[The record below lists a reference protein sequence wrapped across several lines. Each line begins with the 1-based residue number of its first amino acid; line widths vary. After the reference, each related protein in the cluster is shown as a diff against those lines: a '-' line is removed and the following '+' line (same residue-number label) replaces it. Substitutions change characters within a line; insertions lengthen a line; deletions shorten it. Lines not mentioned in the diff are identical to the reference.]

1 MDGLDVPRVF
11 RGVRSRTSGR
21 GHVSRGNSSQV
32 GRAASC
38 VSPEGNGGWVLGVA
52 VSMKKIGFIGAGHI
66 GSTLARLAIDAGY
79 EVLLSNRRGPASLSQ
94 LVAELGPAA
103 SAVTPS
109 EAATADLVVVTV
121 PLHAIDQLP
130 EAELVGKTVIDTNNY
145 YPDRDGRI
153 PELDS
158 GESTTSEML
167 QRRLPGSRIVKAF
180 SNVVYLHLRQLPR
193 PANDPQR
200 STLPMAGDDA
210 EAKAL
215 VAGFADSVG
224 FDVLD
229 VGGLHEGW
237 RFENGRPAYCLPYA
251 ADPEAMR
258 GSEPGSRPMEAK
270 PAARG
275 VIAALIERG

>member
-1 MDGLDVPRVF
+1 M
-11 RGVRSRTSGR
+11 
-21 GHVSRGNSSQV
+21 
-32 GRAASC
+32 
-38 VSPEGNGGWVLGVA
+38 
-52 VSMKKIGFIGAGHI
+52 
-66 GSTLARLAIDAGY
+66 
-79 EVLLSNRRGPASLSQ
+79 
-94 LVAELGPAA
+94 
-103 SAVTPS
+103 TPP

-130 EAELVGKTVIDTNNY
+130 VAELAGKTVIDTNNY

-167 QRRLPGSRIVKAF
+167 QRRLPGSKVIRAF
-180 SNVVYLHLRQLPR
+180 SNVVYVHLGKLPR

-210 EAKAL
+210 EARKL
-215 VAGFADSVG
+215 VAGFADAVG

-251 ADPEAMR
+251 ANPEAMR
-258 GSEPGSRPMEAK
+258 NSGPGSRPTEAK

>member
-1 MDGLDVPRVF
+1 
-11 RGVRSRTSGR
+11 
-21 GHVSRGNSSQV
+21 
-32 GRAASC
+32 
-38 VSPEGNGGWVLGVA
+38 
-52 VSMKKIGFIGAGHI
+52 MKKIGFIGAGHI
-66 GSTLARLAIDAGY
+66 GSTLARLAINAGY
-79 EVLLSNRRGPASLSQ
+79 EVLLSNRRGPASLSR
-94 LVAELGPAA
+94 LVTELGPAA
-103 SAVTPS
+103 SAVTPP
-109 EAATADLVVVTV
+109 EAARADLVVVTV

-130 EAELVGKTVIDTNNY
+130 EAELDGKTVIDTNNY

-167 QRRLPGSRIVKAF
+167 QRRLAGSRIVKAF
-180 SNVVYLHLRQLPR
+180 SNVVYLHLGQLPR

-215 VAGFADSVG
+215 VTEFADDVG

-251 ADPEAMR
+251 ADPDAMR
-258 GSEPGSRPMEAK
+258 NSEPGSRPVEAK
-270 PAARG
+270 PVAR
-275 VIAALIERG
+275 

>member
-1 MDGLDVPRVF
+1 
-11 RGVRSRTSGR
+11 
-21 GHVSRGNSSQV
+21 
-32 GRAASC
+32 
-38 VSPEGNGGWVLGVA
+38 
-52 VSMKKIGFIGAGHI
+52 MKKIGFIGAGHI
-66 GSTLARLAIDAGY
+66 GSTLARLAIDADY

-94 LVAELGPAA
+94 LVTELGPAA

-130 EAELVGKTVIDTNNY
+130 EAELAGKTVIDTNNY

-158 GESTTSEML
+158 GDSTTSEML
-167 QRRLPGSRIVKAF
+167 QRRLPGSRIVKTF
-180 SNVVYLHLRQLPR
+180 SNVVYLHLAQLPR

-210 EAKAL
+210 EAKEL
-215 VAGFADSVG
+215 VAEFADAVG

-229 VGGLHEGW
+229 VGELHEGW

-258 GSEPGSRPMEAK
+258 SSEPGSRPMEAK
-270 PAARG
+270 PAARE
-275 VIAALIERG
+275 VIAALMERG

>member
-1 MDGLDVPRVF
+1 
-11 RGVRSRTSGR
+11 
-21 GHVSRGNSSQV
+21 
-32 GRAASC
+32 
-38 VSPEGNGGWVLGVA
+38 
-52 VSMKKIGFIGAGHI
+52 MKRIGFIGAGHI
-66 GSTLARLAIDAGY
+66 GTTLARLAINAGY

-94 LVAELGPAA
+94 LVTELGPAA
-103 SAVTPS
+103 TAVTPP
-109 EAATADLVVVTV
+109 EAAAADLVVVTV

-130 EAELVGKTVIDTNNY
+130 VAELVGKTVIDTNNY

-158 GESTTSEML
+158 EESTTSEML
-167 QRRLPGSRIVKAF
+167 QRRLPGSKIVKAF
-180 SNVVYLHLRQLPR
+180 SNVVYLHLAQLPR
-193 PANDPQR
+193 PASDPQR
-200 STLPMAGDDA
+200 STLPMAGADTG
-210 EAKAL
+210 AKEL
-215 VAGFADSVG
+215 VAGFADAVG

-258 GSEPGSRPMEAK
+258 SSEPGSRPMEAK

-275 VIAALIERG
+275 IIAALIERG

>member
-1 MDGLDVPRVF
+1 MCPGELEP
-11 RGVRSRTSGR
+11 GC
-21 GHVSRGNSSQV
+21 
-32 GRAASC
+32 RAASC
-38 VSPEGNGGWVLGVA
+38 FSPEGNGGWALGVA
-52 VSMKKIGFIGAGHI
+52 VGMKKIGFVGAGHI
-66 GSTLARLAIDAGY
+66 GSTLARLAINAGY

-94 LVAELGPAA
+94 LVAEFGPAA
-103 SAVTPS
+103 SAVTSS

-121 PLHAIDQLP
+121 PLRAIDGLP

-167 QRRLPGSRIVKAF
+167 QRRLPGSKVVKAF
-180 SNVVYLHLRQLPR
+180 SNVVYAHLALLPR
-193 PANDPQR
+193 PANDLQR

-215 VAGFADSVG
+215 VEEFADAVG

-258 GSEPGSRPMEAK
+258 NSEPGSRPMEAK
-270 PAARG
+270 PASRDEMT
-275 VIAALIERG
+275 ALIDQD

>member
-1 MDGLDVPRVF
+1 
-11 RGVRSRTSGR
+11 
-21 GHVSRGNSSQV
+21 
-32 GRAASC
+32 
-38 VSPEGNGGWVLGVA
+38 
-52 VSMKKIGFIGAGHI
+52 MKRIGFIGAGHI
-66 GSTLARLAIDAGY
+66 GSTLARLAINAGY
-79 EVLLSNRRGPASLSQ
+79 EVLLSNRRGPDSLSQ
-94 LVAELGPAA
+94 LVTELGPAA
-103 SAVTPS
+103 SAVTPP
-109 EAATADLVVVTV
+109 EAAAPDLVVVTV

-130 EAELVGKTVIDTNNY
+130 EEELAGKTVIDTNNY

-158 GESTTSEML
+158 RESTTSELL
-167 QRRLPGSRIVKAF
+167 QRRLPGSKVVKVF
-180 SNVVYLHLRQLPR
+180 SNVVYLHLGQLPR

-200 STLPMAGDDA
+200 STLPMVGDDA

-215 VAGFADSVG
+215 VTEFADAVG

-229 VGGLHEGW
+229 VGELHQGW

-258 GSEPGSRPMEAK
+258 NSGPGSRPMEAK
-270 PAARG
+270 PAARE